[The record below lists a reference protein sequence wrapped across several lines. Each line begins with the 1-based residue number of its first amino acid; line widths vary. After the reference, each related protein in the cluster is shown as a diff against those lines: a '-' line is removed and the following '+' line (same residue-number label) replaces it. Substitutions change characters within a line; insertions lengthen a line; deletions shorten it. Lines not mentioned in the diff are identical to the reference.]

1 MRNLLFFVELGYSFT
16 KTKIKINYF
25 DALQS
30 IKSFRQKIIKLLV

>member
-25 DALQS
+25 AAY
-30 IKSFRQKIIKLLV
+30 KSLKVLDKK